1 MLKKFLIWLGV
12 GIAVIILGHGSI
24 TLANTTPLR
33 SKLWLPQSIAP
44 QVADL
49 GFDDQIWGNGNNAGD
64 KANLLSAI
72 DNSLGYLRTNTAART
87 YINGVH
93 GLSRD
98 KVLASVQRFRDLVE
112 LSTTPSE
119 LQAAVKR
126 EFTWYKSVGRDN
138 QGTVQFTAYFEP
150 VYTASP
156 VPTAEYRYPLYRMP
170 TNDFGNPSRLDIEGR
185 DGTGVNG
192 PLQGLE
198 IAWLRDRLQAYL
210 VHVQGSARL
219 QFPNGEIKSIGYAG
233 KTSYS
238 YISIGRE
245 LVRDGVLPAEG
256 LTLPVMITY
265 FQQYPEALSE
275 YLPRNR
281 SYVFFRETNGAQ
293 ATGSIG
299 VPVTADRSIATD
311 KSLMPP
317 GALAMIRTQIPFPAA
332 NGGLEKRLVNRFV
345 LDQDTGGAIIGA
357 GRVDIFLGTGE
368 VAGDRAG
375 IVTDTGELYYLL
387 LNSEQ

>member
-1 MLKKFLIWLGV
+1 MWLGV
-12 GIAVIILGHGSI
+12 GIAVIILGHASVSMA
-24 TLANTTPLR
+24 TATPLR
-33 SKLWLPQSIAP
+33 AVSFQGASAA
-44 QVADL
+44 QVADI
-49 GFDDQIWGNGNNAGD
+49 GFDDQIWGDNNSPGD
-64 KANLLSAI
+64 KENLLIAI
-72 DNSLGYLRTNTAART
+72 DNSLRYLRTNTAART
-87 YINGVH
+87 YSNSVH
-93 GLSRD
+93 GLSRER
-98 KVLASVQRFRDLVE
+98 VLASVQRFRDLVE
-112 LSTTPSE
+112 MSSTPTE

-126 EFTWYKSVGRDN
+126 EFTWYKSIGRDN

-150 VYTASP
+150 IYAASP
-156 VPTAEYRYPLYRMP
+156 VPTEEYRYPLYRLP
-170 TNDFGNPSRLDIEGR
+170 PNLSGNPSRLAIEGR
-185 DGTGVNG
+185 DGTGSNG
-192 PLQGLE
+192 PLRGFE
-198 IAWLRDRLQAYL
+198 IAWLRDRLEAYL

-219 QFPNGEIKSIGYAG
+219 RFPNGEIKSIGYAG
-233 KTSYS
+233 KTNYS
-238 YISIGRE
+238 YVSIGRE
-245 LVRDGVLPAEG
+245 LVRDGTLPAEG
-256 LTLPVMITY
+256 LTLPVMINY
-265 FQQYPEALSE
+265 FRQHPEALSE

-317 GALAMIRTQIPFPAA
+317 GALAMIRTQIPFPTA
-332 NGGLEKRLVNRFV
+332 NGSLEKRLVNRFV

-387 LNSEQ
+387 LKN

>member
-1 MLKKFLIWLGV
+1 MLKRFLVWLGM
-12 GIAVIILGHGSI
+12 GIAVIILGHASVS
-24 TLANTTPLR
+24 LATATPLR
-33 SKLWLPQSIAP
+33 AISLQGENAS
-44 QVADL
+44 QVADI
-49 GFDDQIWGNGNNAGD
+49 GFDDQIWGNNNSPGD
-64 KANLLSAI
+64 KANLLISI
-72 DNSLGYLRTNTAART
+72 DNSLRYLRTNTATRT
-87 YINGVH
+87 YSNSVH

-98 KVLASVQRFRDLVE
+98 RVLASVQRFHDLVVMAN
-112 LSTTPSE
+112 TPTE

-126 EFTWYKSVGRDN
+126 EFTWYKSIGRDN

-150 VYTASP
+150 VYAASP
-156 VPTAEYRYPLYRMP
+156 VPTEEYRYPLYRLP
-170 TNDFGNPSRLDIEGR
+170 TNLSGNPSRLDIEGR
-185 DGTGVNG
+185 DGTGRNG
-192 PLQGLE
+192 PLRGLE
-198 IAWLRDRLQAYL
+198 IAWLRDRLEAYL

-219 QFPNGEIKSIGYAG
+219 RFPNGEIKSIGYAG

-245 LVRDGVLPAEG
+245 LVRDGTLPAEG
-256 LTLPVMITY
+256 LTLPVMIDY
-265 FQQYPEALSE
+265 FRQHPEALSE
-275 YLPRNR
+275 YLHRNR

-317 GALAMIRTQIPFPAA
+317 GALAMIRTQIPFPTAS
-332 NGGLEKRLVNRFV
+332 GGLEKRLVNRFV

-387 LNSEQ
+387 LKG

>member
-1 MLKKFLIWLGV
+1 MLKRFLMWLGL
-12 GIAVIILGHGSI
+12 GIAAIVLSHGAM
-24 TLANTTPLR
+24 TMATTTPLR
-33 SKLWLPQSIAP
+33 AIAP

-49 GFDDQIWGNGNNAGD
+49 GFDDQIWGNGSTTGD
-64 KANLLSAI
+64 KENLLTAI
-72 DNSLGYLRTNTAART
+72 DNSLRYLGTNSAARA
-87 YINGVH
+87 YRNGVH
-93 GLSRD
+93 GLERQR
-98 KVLASVQRFRDLVE
+98 VLASVQRFRDLVAMAN
-112 LSTTPSE
+112 TPRE
-119 LQAAVKR
+119 LQAAVNR
-126 EFTWYKSVGRDN
+126 EFAWYKSVGRDN

-150 VYTASP
+150 IYAASP
-156 VPTAEYRYPLYRMP
+156 VPTSEYRYPLYRLP
-170 TNDFGNPSRLDIEGR
+170 PDLSDNPSRLAIEGR
-185 DGTGVNG
+185 DGTGSNG
-192 PLQGLE
+192 PLQGYE

-219 QFPNGEIKSIGYAG
+219 RFPNGEIKSIGYAG

-238 YISIGRE
+238 YVSIGRE

-256 LTLPVMITY
+256 LNLPIMIEY
-265 FQQYPEALSE
+265 FRQHPAALSE
-275 YLPRNR
+275 FLPRNR

-317 GALAMIRTQIPFPAA
+317 GALAMIRTQIPFPTA
-332 NGGLEKRLVNRFV
+332 NGGLEKLLVNRFV

-375 IVTDTGELYYLL
+375 VVTDTGELYYLL
-387 LNSEQ
+387 LKD